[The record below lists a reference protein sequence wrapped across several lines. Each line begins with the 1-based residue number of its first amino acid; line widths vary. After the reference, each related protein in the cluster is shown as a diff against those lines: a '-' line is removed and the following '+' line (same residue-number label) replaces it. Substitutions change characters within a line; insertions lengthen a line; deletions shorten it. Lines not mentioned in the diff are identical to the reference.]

1 MKVNIAKESA
11 ALDQLSISELRQRY
25 EELFNE
31 KTTVHNRQWLKK
43 RILWRLQSLASG
55 DISERARQRALE
67 IANDADLRM
76 SPPKSV
82 SQVSSI
88 TSVMQHR
95 TDSRLPPPGNT
106 IVKQYKG
113 ETHEVTVLENAFEYL
128 GETYKSLSA
137 VAKKISGSHCSGNL
151 FFNIKKAVAR

>member
-1 MKVNIAKESA
+1 MKLNIAKEAS
-11 ALDQLSISELRQRY
+11 ALDQLSMTELRARY
-25 EELFNE
+25 EEVFQE

-43 RILWRLQSLASG
+43 RILWRIQCLASG
-55 DISERARQRALE
+55 DLSARARQRALE

-113 ETHEVTVLENAFEYL
+113 ETHEVMVLEQGFEYL
-128 GETYKSLSA
+128 GDSYRSLSA

-151 FFNIKKAVAR
+151 FFSIKKASV